1 MHKVRSLLAVVVLL
15 GLGGT
20 GRGEDP
26 LVPRGIPGPGANL
39 GQNFADFGKLNTPPV
54 NSPFGRGLGQIVSGW
69 TRDGVRGQE
78 LADRIQWLQQARRL
92 DQDDLPLFRDRDDLW
107 RRDRDDRWF
116 RDRDI
121 RED

>member
-54 NSPFGRGLGQIVSGW
+54 NSPFGRGRCIAV
-69 TRDGVRGQE
+69 
-78 LADRIQWLQQARRL
+78 APARVKEIGLRRPGR
-92 DQDDLPLFRDRDDLW
+92 QD
-107 RRDRDDRWF
+107 
-116 RDRDI
+116 
-121 RED
+121 